1 MATVDFCTF
10 VYSGDAHRL
19 YAPGQFKRQ
28 VMSNEYKFD
37 NLIVVHQK
45 CQPGNYPP
53 LEDLGMAIIKPM
65 IIGDNHINK
74 ILKSYGIDLSR
85 PQYESSTDSH
95 HAWKN
100 HVVNHLC
107 GASVSEAD
115 YIVFADNDCWI
126 KDQLCFHNK
135 ELHSWVTVAQH
146 ILEDVKDCFIVSPND
161 GEPER
166 QTLRMSQQMFMVRRE
181 DFINADFNQ
190 PGFSGNVRDY
200 DTMPQYHSMLEG
212 RMEYYCRSVNKF
224 RWVMDSDY
232 RYWHFNRTNEQDL
245 LELDYSK
252 Y

>member
-1 MATVDFCTF
+1 MPTCDFITF
-10 VYSGDAHRL
+10 VYSGDIHRL

-28 VMSNEYKFD
+28 VLSNDYKFD

-53 LEDLGMAIIKPM
+53 LEDLGMPIIKPM
-65 IIGDNHINK
+65 IVGDNHINK

-115 YIVFADNDCWI
+115 YIVFADNDCFMKYPI
-126 KDQLCFHNK
+126 N
-135 ELHSWVTVAQH
+135 WVDKAIET
-146 ILEDVKDCFIVSPND
+146 IENNSDCFIVSPND

-166 QTLRMSQQMFMVRRE
+166 KILRMSQQMFLVRRE

-190 PGFSGNVRDY
+190 PGFDGDVTKM
-200 DTMPQYHSMLEG
+200 DTMPEYAGMLEG
-212 RMEYYCRSVNKF
+212 RLHFYCKSVNKF
-224 RWVMDSDY
+224 RYVLNDDY
-232 RYWHFNRTNEQDL
+232 RYWHFNRTNKDDL